1 MSITTE
7 TGDMFPQNYGLNP
20 SSKLGHKRPQCS
32 GCYFFA
38 VVSLKANEPDEQVLG
53 ECHRYPPPHERKKF
67 PGDPNLFPFIN
78 EDDWCGEWK
87 KP

>member
-7 TGDMFPQNYGLNP
+7 TGDMFARNHGT
-20 SSKLGHKRPQCS
+20 KCS

-38 VVSLKANEPDEQVLG
+38 IVSFKANEPDEPVLG

-87 KP
+87 QP